1 MSCHDLPARA
11 VTSPDGYPL
20 AAEHPPLECRLM
32 TGLRVLGLMF
42 AVAVILVGLWIGPTP
57 RNFTTS
63 DARVP
68 GTFTTACGSPFAP
81 ADSSGQCLAE
91 LNSRRTSPSPPSRSA
106 ASHLSCSRSRHE
118 TGRPATAHARHL
130 LTPRRDKEH
139 TGPGRAGEPYM
150 NVAASV

>member
-42 AVAVILVGLWIGPTP
+42 AFAVILVGLWIGLTP

-68 GTFTTACGSPFAP
+68 GTFTTACGSPFVP

-91 LNSRRTSPSPPSRSA
+91 LNSRRTLAIATLAVGGVALVVLPLAARDRAASHRSRSA
-106 ASHLSCSRSRHE
+106 PPHP
-118 TGRPATAHARHL
+118 PA
-130 LTPRRDKEH
+130 
-139 TGPGRAGEPYM
+139 
-150 NVAASV
+150 